1 MKPQQ
6 PNKVSQRKIDLNIS
20 AKTKEKAEIAK
31 NYIESKY
38 AKKKNEEKERREG
51 WDLLMQ
57 RMDILNLTPHEKEL
71 IKQGVLHKEAE
82 INRKAR
88 K

>member
-6 PNKVSQRKIDLNIS
+6 PNKIGQRKIDMNIS

-38 AKKKNEEKERREG
+38 EKKKNEEKERKEG
-51 WDLLMQ
+51 WDLLK
-57 RMDILNLTPHEKEL
+57 L
-71 IKQGVLHKEAE
+71 
-82 INRKAR
+82 
-88 K
+88 